1 MDNLQAFESG
11 NFHVIN
17 VALQISVW
25 LTFSRQQKNFSPH
38 N

>member
-17 VALQISVW
+17 VALHISVC
-25 LTFSRQQKNFSPH
+25 LTFLRQQKNLSPH